1 MQDAVGPVLRMCDEI
16 ELVIQAIVEDN
27 PDREIEVI
35 GSGSYVRVQT
45 RGFMRVTLDSLQ
57 RNVGRTFQMR
67 QLGAMLSSFAG
78 RIATTSDE
86 ITWSLTPGLSPKKS
100 SVPPEKESSA

>member
-35 GSGSYVRVQT
+35 GNGSYVRVQA
-45 RGFMRVTLDSLQ
+45 RGFMRVTLASLQ
-57 RNVGRTFQMR
+57 RNVDRAFQMR
-67 QLGAMLSSFAG
+67 QLGSMLSSFAG

-86 ITWSLTPGLSPKKS
+86 VTWSLTAKRGSM
-100 SVPPEKESSA
+100 PPEKESSE

>member
-1 MQDAVGPVLRMCDEI
+1 MQDAVGPVLRMCEEI
-16 ELVIQAIVEDN
+16 ELVIQAIIDDN
-27 PDREIEVI
+27 PDREIEVN

-86 ITWSLTPGLSPKKS
+86 FRWSLTSLPTQRG
-100 SVPPEKESSA
+100 SVPPEKESSG